1 MQGSDGRM
9 VAIPNKG
16 TGLQSSDGRM
26 AAIKRGLQR
35 SDGRIVIIQPGK
47 LGISDPKGRMRNR

>member
-1 MQGSDGRM
+1 M

-16 TGLQSSDGRM
+16 TGFQSSDGRM
-26 AAIKRGLQR
+26 AAIKRGLQWP
-35 SDGRIVIIQPGK
+35 DGRIVIIQPGK